1 MPKNECYNIEC
12 YQKGVMIIM
21 NKSSTRTI
29 VATGLGAA
37 LFMVLF
43 MFVKVPS
50 PVPETN
56 LQIAYG
62 VSAFFAALFGPVCG
76 FLVAFI
82 GHALNDFIAYGS
94 PWWSWIVA
102 SGVSAL
108 VTGLASSKIAPSIEE
123 GVFEKP
129 QITTF
134 IIYTLIGQA
143 VAWVICAPV
152 LDIVLYSEPVNLVF
166 TQGAVAFILDFICA
180 GIIGGLLL
188 KAYASGRTGKGS
200 LSKNG

>member
-1 MPKNECYNIEC
+1 MKNSAT
-12 YQKGVMIIM
+12 K
-21 NKSSTRTI
+21 TI

-62 VSAFFAALFGPVCG
+62 VSAFFATLFGPVCG

-82 GHALNDFIAYGS
+82 GHALNDFINYGS

-102 SGVSAL
+102 SGVCAM
-108 VTGLASSKIAPSIEE
+108 VTGFASGKLAPTIEE
-123 GVFEKP
+123 GIFGATES
-129 QITTF
+129 ITF
-134 IIYTLIGQA
+134 LIYTAVGQA
-143 VAWVICAPV
+143 IAWLLVAPG
-152 LDIVLYSEPVNLVF
+152 LDILLYNEPKDLVF
-166 TQGAVAFILDFICA
+166 AQGLVAFILDFICA
-180 GIIGGLLL
+180 GVIGLLLL
-188 KAYASGRTGKGS
+188 KAYAASRTGKGS
-200 LSKNG
+200 LSKGN

>member
-1 MPKNECYNIEC
+1 MKN
-12 YQKGVMIIM
+12 
-21 NKSSTRTI
+21 SSTKTI

-82 GHALNDFIAYGS
+82 GHALNDFVAYGS

-102 SGVSAL
+102 SGISAM
-108 VTGLASSKIAPSIEE
+108 VTGLCSKKIAPRVEE
-123 GVFEKP
+123 GIFEKSE
-129 QITTF
+129 ITTF
-134 IIYTLIGQA
+134 VIYTLLGQA
-143 VAWVICAPV
+143 ASWIVIAPL
-152 LDIVLYSEPVNLVF
+152 LDIVLYSEPANLVF
-166 TQGAVAFILDFICA
+166 TQGIVAFVADFICA
-180 GIIGGLLL
+180 AVIGGLLL
-188 KAYASGRTGKGS
+188 KAYASSRTGRGT

>member
-1 MPKNECYNIEC
+1 MKN
-12 YQKGVMIIM
+12 
-21 NKSSTRTI
+21 STTKTI

-82 GHALNDFIAYGS
+82 GHALNDFISYGS

-102 SGVSAL
+102 SGVCAM
-108 VTGLASSKIAPSIEE
+108 VTGFASKKLAPKIEE
-123 GVFEKP
+123 GIFGARE
-129 QITTF
+129 ITTF
-134 IIYTLIGQA
+134 LLYTAIGQA
-143 VAWVICAPV
+143 IAWLLIAPG
-152 LDIVLYSEPVNLVF
+152 LDILLYNEPKDLEF
-166 TQGAVAFILDFICA
+166 AQGLVAFILDFICA
-180 GIIGGLLL
+180 GVIGLLLL
-188 KAYASGRTGKGS
+188 KAYAASRTGKGS
-200 LSKNG
+200 LSKSR

>member
-1 MPKNECYNIEC
+1 M
-12 YQKGVMIIM
+12 
-21 NKSSTRTI
+21 KSSSTKTI

-62 VSAFFAALFGPVCG
+62 VSAFFAALFGPLCG

-102 SGVSAL
+102 SGVCAM
-108 VTGLASSKIAPSIEE
+108 VTGLASSKIAPRVEE
-123 GVFEKP
+123 GIFGKDEIKVFVL
-129 QITTF
+129 
-134 IIYTLIGQA
+134 YTAIGQA
-143 VAWVICAPV
+143 VAWLLIAPI
-152 LDIVLYSEPVNLVF
+152 LDVVLYKEPVNLVF
-166 TQGAVAFILDFICA
+166 TQGAIAFVMDLLCA
-180 GIIGGLLL
+180 AIIGGLLL
-188 KAYASGRTGKGS
+188 KAYASTRTGKGT
-200 LSKNG
+200 LSKND

>member
-1 MPKNECYNIEC
+1 MKN
-12 YQKGVMIIM
+12 
-21 NKSSTRTI
+21 STTKTI

-82 GHALNDFIAYGS
+82 GHALSDALTIGS
-94 PWWSWIVA
+94 PWWPWVVA

-108 VTGLASSKIAPSIEE
+108 ATGLASNKLAPKIE
-123 GVFEKP
+123 GGVLGTKETAIFLL
-129 QITTF
+129 
-134 IIYTLIGQA
+134 YTAVGQA
-143 VAWVICAPV
+143 VAWLFIAPV
-152 LDIVLYSEPVNLVF
+152 FDVLIYKEPADLEFV
-166 TQGAVAFILDFICA
+166 QGLVAFILDFICA
-180 GIIGGLLL
+180 GVIGLVLL
-188 KAYASGRTGKGS
+188 KAYAASRTGKGTLTKS
-200 LSKNG
+200 R